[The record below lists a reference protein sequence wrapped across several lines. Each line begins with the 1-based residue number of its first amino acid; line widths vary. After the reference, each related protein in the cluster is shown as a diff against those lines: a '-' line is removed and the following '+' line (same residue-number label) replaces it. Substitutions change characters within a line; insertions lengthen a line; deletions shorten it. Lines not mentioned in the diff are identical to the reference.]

1 MADALVEL
9 LDPIQ
14 TRYRELRSDP
24 DELQR
29 MLAMGA
35 EKARAS
41 SAPTLSLMYERLGF
55 AR

>member
-1 MADALVEL
+1 
-9 LDPIQ
+9 
-14 TRYRELRSDP
+14 
-24 DELQR
+24 LQ
-29 MLAMGA
+29 MGA